1 MDKIFKI
8 RCSQIGKIMSNARK
22 AGELSATCTSYLK
35 DWYTGEHEDI
45 FSKYMDKGNAVENEL
60 IDFMAEVMGY
70 GLAEKN
76 EVYMEDS
83 YITGTADVVM
93 PKLIVDV
100 KAPWSKKT
108 LQDSSL
114 ELNMDYYWQ
123 GQGYMHLYGKDEFIL
138 FYGLMDTPGHCNY
151 GNEVIYSTMPRDD
164 RWAAFRI
171 QRNDEDI
178 KSIIEKV
185 DKCREWLNEYD
196 VKLCKT
202 IGKIQTYPTI

>member
-35 DWYTGEHEDI
+35 DWYSGDYEEI
-45 FSKYMDKGNAVENEL
+45 SSKYVNKGNMVENDC
-60 IDFMAEVMGY
+60 IDFMADVLGF

-76 EVYMEDS
+76 ELSMEDD
-83 YITGTADVVM
+83 YLTGTCDVVM
-93 PKLIVDV
+93 PTLIVDV
-100 KAPWSKKT
+100 KSPWSKKT

-114 ELNMDYYWQ
+114 DLNMDYYWQ
-123 GQGYMHLYGKDEFIL
+123 GQGYMHLYDKKEFIL
-138 FYGLMDTPGHCNY
+138 FYGLMDTPAAINY
-151 GNEVIYSTMPRDD
+151 GSDIIYSTLPKDE

-202 IGKIQTYPTI
+202 IGKVQTYPTI